1 MTAKEYLNRL
11 RLLDIKINQKLE
23 EISALRASLKS
34 ISAVNNTDERVL
46 SSCGSSDA
54 SFVRTLVKIDEIE
67 HKVNDEI
74 DNFVNEKHKIIN
86 EIHKLTNP
94 LHIEIL
100 HKKYVEFKSLVEV
113 AEEMHYTYQYIVLL
127 HGYALQEFKK
137 NFLYIFND

>member
-1 MTAKEYLNRL
+1 MAGKKENLTKNYLMQL
-11 RLLDIKINQKLE
+11 KILDLKINQKLE

-100 HKKYVEFKSLVEV
+100 HKKYVEFKVG
-113 AEEMHYTYQYIVLL
+113 VLC
-127 HGYALQEFKK
+127 ASK
-137 NFLYIFND
+137 